1 VNLGEET
8 MLARPGPA
16 ALASLIEHEGVEAHR
31 NLFCPRYDDCL
42 DVALMERWTSW
53 TCSCCDFFAVR
64 NEVAEILRRGAER
77 PHEETA
83 TPIAV

>member
-1 VNLGEET
+1 MNLGEET
-8 MLARPGPA
+8 MLARPGPS

-53 TCSCCDFFAVR
+53 TCS
-64 NEVAEILRRGAER
+64 
-77 PHEETA
+77 
-83 TPIAV
+83 